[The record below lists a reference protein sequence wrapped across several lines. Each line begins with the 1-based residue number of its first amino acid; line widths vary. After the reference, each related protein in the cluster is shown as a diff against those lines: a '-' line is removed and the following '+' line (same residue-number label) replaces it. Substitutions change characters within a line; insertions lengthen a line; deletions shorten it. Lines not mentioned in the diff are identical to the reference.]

1 MNIKNKLSL
10 LLALASLLL
19 TTGCAQLVMG
29 PPQSSLDNTMRLR
42 AAKISPVNVGEFTPD
57 ANLPA
62 GRDQS
67 FALRGANSLKAPTD
81 GSFTQYLRASLVE
94 ELKAANSFDPASTT
108 TITGTLLDTD
118 LDPAIG
124 TGSAKL
130 SARVVVSKDGE
141 QRFAKDFTA
150 QSTWDSSFVGAVAIP
165 LAANNYEGL
174 FRKFI
179 SLLLED
185 ESFVAALK

>member
-1 MNIKNKLSL
+1 MIIKRTLAL
-10 LLALASLLL
+10 LLAVSSLLL

-42 AAKISPVNVGEFTPD
+42 AAKVSPANVGEFKP
-57 ANLPA
+57 AEGLPA
-62 GRDQS
+62 GKDQS
-67 FALRGANSLKAPTD
+67 FSLRGANSLKAPTD
-81 GSFTQYLRASLVE
+81 GSFTQYLRASLIE
-94 ELKAANSFDPASTT
+94 ELKAANSFDPASQA

-124 TGSAKL
+124 TGSAML
-130 SARVVVSKDGE
+130 SARVIVTKDGE

-150 QSTWDSSFVGAVAIP
+150 QSSWDSSFIGAVAIP

-179 SLLLED
+179 GLLLED
-185 ESFVAALK
+185 EAFLAALR